1 MINGIYILIKTRSKV
16 KTMKNAAIMKTLIVA
31 TLFLVGIF
39 SPAGLMASAPLNG
52 ETIYQKT
59 LNAYHHI
66 KSYSYINYQGEYN
79 LFSKEAEEG
88 AKENYGAFAKGFGY
102 NHEDY
107 YDQNGFIKN
116 DRNNPFKDSQFKR
129 GTYQY
134 KFMKPF
140 IIQMALVNSDY
151 LPKILHKSVMTYRP
165 DKDPA
170 VFRFFPRASSF
181 FSLSRSIDDESG
193 SFLTMNWTTDLIK
206 MQFLNENGTV
216 RLLEKEKIDGRDCY
230 VLEFFSLNGT
240 KGKKTAGARLL
251 SSGIP
256 KDISVKIDK
265 SLSGIA
271 KKNFSSVKYWIDAE
285 KFIIVK
291 IEEYIQGHLYSS
303 KTYKD
308 IKINQLALKDFNPI
322 KPSLTFFP

>member
-1 MINGIYILIKTRSKV
+1 
-16 KTMKNAAIMKTLIVA
+16 MKNKTIVKKLIATCLTLTAI
-31 TLFLVGIF
+31 LFIF
-39 SPAGLMASAPLNG
+39 SAGLLAAAPLDG
-52 ETIYQKT
+52 KAIYQKT
-59 LNAYHHI
+59 LDAYHHI
-66 KSYSYINYQGEYN
+66 KSYSYINHQGEYN
-79 LFSKEAEEG
+79 LFSKETEEG
-88 AKENYGAFAKGFGY
+88 AKESYGAFAKGFGY
-102 NHEDY
+102 NYENY

-116 DRNNPFKDSQFKR
+116 NQNNPFKNSQFKQ

-151 LPKILHKSVMTYRP
+151 LPEILHKSVMTYRP
-165 DKDPA
+165 DKDPG
-170 VFRFFPRASSF
+170 VFRFFPRSSSF

-230 VLEFFSLNGT
+230 ILEFSSINERSGDNTTGT
-240 KGKKTAGARLL
+240 RFLL
-251 SSGIP
+251 SDIP
-256 KDISVKIDK
+256 KDISTKIDQ
-265 SLSGIA
+265 SLSGIT

-285 KFIIVK
+285 KFFIVK
-291 IEEYIQGHLYSS
+291 IEEYIQGHTYSS

-308 IKINQLALKDFNPI
+308 IKINQLSLTDFNPI